1 MPDHID
7 RYTDQQE
14 AAYAKKIAAT
24 YKQAAQEVRR
34 QITEFAAKHKAK
46 AAKLLQQVNAG
57 EISMA
62 DYQAWLQGQVFIGK
76 QWQDK
81 LDDIVRVYTDAD
93 EKARQLMRGTVRDVF
108 TESANY
114 AAYQLEGRLGA
125 AVDFHL
131 YDAKTVDLLMRTNPQ
146 MLPEWKIN
154 EKKDYTWNE
163 ERVRSTLTRA
173 IIQGKPIP
181 DIADELGQQLAT
193 SNGDKMV
200 LFARTAMTGAQNAGR
215 IERLHDTQQMGIRV
229 KKKWLAAHDARV
241 RDTHAYLDGQERDV
255 DEDFEVGGM
264 HIAYPGDPLAPPELV
279 YNCRCT
285 MIYVYPEH
293 QAEHVGEKTESYEEW
308 LEEKRGKKENTTEE
322 PKKEDKVRVY
332 GGNAVDGIADE
343 QHRAAVIQR
352 LESAPDFVR
361 GAWEASADSMD
372 APLFDARR
380 KNGQDQA
387 YFSPSDGKTH
397 YTNESKCFGQSSY
410 QEEYAVYFH
419 EYGHNIDYLLASE
432 QGRYLSDE
440 YMGGAFGKTI
450 REEIEGHVLDYYRS
464 QHPDLSLAFQTQA
477 EKELSIAQSF
487 IETPGVRRDIRI
499 ALQRL
504 EHDGAIDSAD
514 ELFERLMAA
523 KSSGDFGLVRSIYQ
537 DHLAADPRVSYVW
550 RHTAR
555 HYIDPAIRQVMTP
568 STIRDFCETVN
579 QAFSV
584 YQRSD
589 ISDMFDGYF
598 SQYGVEYG
606 MGVGH
611 GKKYFSSKSALAH
624 EAFAEMFSATT
635 TDNQSLAMIRQFF
648 PKSYEIFC
656 DMIRSALR

>member
-7 RYTDQQE
+7 KYTDQQE
-14 AAYAKKIAAT
+14 AAYARKIAAT
-24 YKQAAQEVRR
+24 YKKAAQEVRR

-114 AAYQLEGRLGA
+114 AAYQLEDRLGA

-131 YDAKTVDLLMRTNPQ
+131 YDAKTVDRLMRTDPQ

-193 SNGDKMV
+193 GNAKKMV

-215 IERLHDTQQMGIRV
+215 VERLHDTQQMGIRV

-255 DEDFEVGGM
+255 DEDFTVGDM
-264 HIAYPGDPLAPPELV
+264 HIAYPGDPTAPPELV

-308 LEEKRGKKENTTEE
+308 LEEKRRKKEEQAPAENVTEE
-322 PKKEDKVRVY
+322 QPESNLRWTREEYEKAKAERDEVLQREQAEAEQWFEEQRVAMLDEY
-332 GGNAVDGIADE
+332 GGAFIRQRIAIRNDE
-343 QHRAAVIQR
+343 TLTDEEKAQK
-352 LESAPDFVR
+352 LEELSR
-361 GAWEASADSMD
+361 KEAE
-372 APLFDARR
+372 FKRR
-380 KNGQDQA
+380 R
-387 YFSPSDGKTH
+387 S
-397 YTNESKCFGQSSY
+397 E
-410 QEEYAVYFH
+410 
-419 EYGHNIDYLLASE
+419 LASE
-432 QGRYLSDE
+432 RDERFQAAYDKYNATFEPEYEYPHIEGEATTRENATAVNPNFSTSSFAYSHNCQRCAVAFELRERGYDVEALAAPPEGGLGARAVIDQIFQGAEQIEIAATGHESTIEVMEKMQEWGDGSRAVIIISRDSGNGHVFNAE
-440 YMGGAFGKTI
+440 MIDGHFTIVDSQWSAVWDDSQKGKAMDGGAL
-450 REEIEGHVLDYYRS
+450 EEIYTDGIIVYRVDNVPV
-464 QHPDLSLAFQTQA
+464 HYVPDGWVAA
-477 EKELSIAQSF
+477 
-487 IETPGVRRDIRI
+487 RR
-499 ALQRL
+499 
-504 EHDGAIDSAD
+504 
-514 ELFERLMAA
+514 M
-523 KSSGDFGLVRSIYQ
+523 
-537 DHLAADPRVSYVW
+537 
-550 RHTAR
+550 
-555 HYIDPAIRQVMTP
+555 
-568 STIRDFCETVN
+568 
-579 QAFSV
+579 
-584 YQRSD
+584 
-589 ISDMFDGYF
+589 
-598 SQYGVEYG
+598 
-606 MGVGH
+606 
-611 GKKYFSSKSALAH
+611 
-624 EAFAEMFSATT
+624 
-635 TDNQSLAMIRQFF
+635 
-648 PKSYEIFC
+648 
-656 DMIRSALR
+656 

>member
-14 AAYAKKIAAT
+14 AAYAKKIADT

-34 QITEFAAKHKAK
+34 QITEFTAKHKAK

-131 YDAKTVDLLMRTNPQ
+131 YDAKTVDRLMRTNPQ

-241 RDTHAYLDGQERDV
+241 RDTHAFLDGQERDV
-255 DEDFEVGGM
+255 DAPFDVGGM
-264 HIAYPGDPLAPPELV
+264 QIMYPGDPSAPPELV

-285 MIYVYPEH
+285 MVYVYPQHEAEH
-293 QAEHVGEKTESYEEW
+293 QGEKTESYEEW
-308 LEEKRGKKENTTEE
+308 LEKKKGKRDEGNNEPVEPEK
-322 PKKEDKVRVY
+322 PKPRH
-332 GGNAVDGIADE
+332 VDFTPA
-343 QHRAAVIQR
+343 QSIQ
-352 LESAPDFVR
+352 
-361 GAWEASADSMD
+361 EA
-372 APLFDARR
+372 
-380 KNGQDQA
+380 
-387 YFSPSDGKTH
+387 
-397 YTNESKCFGQSSY
+397 
-410 QEEYAVYFH
+410 EEYARQFVSGSGSVSYRGLSLDAANACNRALADIQATYDI
-419 EYGHNIDYLLASE
+419 EALGTVQPMNMRSNIFKNTTAEAAYRWGTRDLLINPKYYKSASTLAQHTQE
-432 QGRYLSDE
+432 IDSLMQTVL
-440 YMGGAFGKTI
+440 GGAQKLIDSGRVTGAKRTYIEALLNTGRQCVLQSHDFVLGTFIHENGHRLDDGIFRKAI
-450 REEIEGHVLDYYRS
+450 RE
-464 QHPDLSLAFQTQA
+464 AF
-477 EKELSIAQSF
+477 
-487 IETPGVRRDIRI
+487 G
-499 ALQRL
+499 
-504 EHDGAIDSAD
+504 
-514 ELFERLMAA
+514 
-523 KSSGDFGLVRSIYQ
+523 
-537 DHLAADPRVSYVW
+537 
-550 RHTAR
+550 
-555 HYIDPAIRQVMTP
+555 
-568 STIRDFCETVN
+568 
-579 QAFSV
+579 
-584 YQRSD
+584 
-589 ISDMFDGYF
+589 
-598 SQYGVEYG
+598 
-606 MGVGH
+606 
-611 GKKYFSSKSALAH
+611 
-624 EAFAEMFSATT
+624 ATT
-635 TDNQSLAMIRQFF
+635 NTFHDMLAESRRMFGGGISGYAVTDNQEYIAESFTAWWFGEGD
-648 PKSYEIFC
+648 KC
-656 DMIRSALR
+656 DPRIVSVFEGLIKK